1 MDPAVFP
8 NADQD
13 PDALSMR
20 IRIQLRKRCK
30 KLRYEE
36 FAQVMKKKR
45 LLMLKDK
52 KNMVLVHIYFYF
64 SKFLV
69 ESGSMRIRIQSPGH
83 N

>member
-45 LLMLKDK
+45 LLMLKGK
-52 KNMVLVHIYFYF
+52 KHGAGPHLLLLFQIF
-64 SKFLV
+64 
-69 ESGSMRIRIQSPGH
+69 G
-83 N
+83 